1 MNALT
6 TLNQPPAALVD
17 PAALLAKGIESGLSV
32 EALGQLLA
40 MRRELQAEAAAG
52 AFAVA
57 LAAFQADLPPISKSQ
72 TAKIAGPR
80 GTFSYRYADLGDI
93 MRAIGPR
100 LAACG
105 LAVTFDTTERGE
117 ALDVVCRV
125 HHVGGHSTAA
135 SFPVPIDRT
144 TRLNGAQQMGSA
156 LSYGRRYA
164 LTAALGI
171 VTADDDDD
179 AQSIP
184 AAPVPPPAPTGAPQ
198 PGRQT
203 EAPISADQHRLLE
216 ARISQLGLERDRV
229 KAWVARAWGV
239 QHLTEI
245 PATRLQSLLDRLDT
259 WADQAYAQAAADS
272 HATSQQ
278 NGAWLDD
285 YTAATQ
291 GH

>member
-6 TLNQPPAALVD
+6 SLNQPPAALVD

-32 EALGQLLA
+32 DALGQLLA

-57 LAAFQADLPPISKSQ
+57 LAAFQADLPPINKSQ
-72 TAKIAGPR
+72 TAKIASPR
-80 GTFSYRYADLGDI
+80 GTFTYRYADLGDI

-117 ALDVVCRV
+117 TLDVTCHV
-125 HHVGGHSTAA
+125 HHVAGHSFAA
-135 SFPVPIDRT
+135 HFPVPIDRT
-144 TRLNGAQQMGSA
+144 TRMNGAQQVGSA
-156 LSYGRRYA
+156 LTYGRRYA

-203 EAPISADQHRLLE
+203 EAPITSDQHRLLE
-216 ARISQLGLERDRV
+216 ARITQLGLERDRV
-229 KAWVARAWGV
+229 KAWVLRAWGV
-239 QHLTEI
+239 QRLTEI
-245 PATRLQSLLDRLDT
+245 PATRLQTLLDRLDT
-259 WADQAYAQAAADS
+259 WAAQLYAQDAAAS
-272 HATSQQ
+272 ATTDQT
-278 NGAWLDD
+278 NGAWLTD
-285 YTAATQ
+285 YSSASH
-291 GH
+291 GR